1 MATVTSKGQVTI
13 PKAMRDA
20 LGIRPGAQ
28 VEFELEDSRIVIRRR
43 IPKEALD
50 KWEGRL
56 RGKTLF
62 KTTDEMMLALRG
74 ERDYVDSGDE

>member
-28 VEFELEDSRIVIRRR
+28 VEFELEDSRIVIRKRV
-43 IPKEALD
+43 PEEALR
-50 KWEGRL
+50 KWQGYL
-56 RGKTLF
+56 RGKLPF
-62 KTTDEMMLALRG
+62 KTTDELILELRG
-74 ERDYVDSGDE
+74 ERDYADTGAE

>member
-28 VEFELEDSRIVIRRR
+28 VEFELEDSRIIVRKRV
-43 IPKEALD
+43 PVEALR

-62 KTTDEMMLALRG
+62 QTTDEMMLALRG
-74 ERDYVDSGDE
+74 ERGYADTGDE